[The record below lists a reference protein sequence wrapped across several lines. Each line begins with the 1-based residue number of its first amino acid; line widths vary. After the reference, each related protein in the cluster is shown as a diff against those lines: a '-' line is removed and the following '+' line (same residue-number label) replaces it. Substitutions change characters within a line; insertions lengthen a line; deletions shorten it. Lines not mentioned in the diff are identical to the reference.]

1 MPAHTKS
8 PQSAELFVVEILHG
22 FIRAPNKTKSEWKA
36 QNTAAAF
43 PALSPG
49 LWRKQGVANGDVLVL
64 SILSYGA
71 SQQPGTSAVPCV

>member
-8 PQSAELFVVEILHG
+8 PQSELFVVEILHG

-49 LWRKQGVANGDVLVL
+49 LWRKQGVANRDVLVL
-64 SILSYGA
+64 SILLSYGA